1 VTSTAK
7 TILVIV
13 AALLLIFLISLIF
26 LGIGSG

>member
-13 AALLLIFLISLIF
+13 AAILLIFLISLIF